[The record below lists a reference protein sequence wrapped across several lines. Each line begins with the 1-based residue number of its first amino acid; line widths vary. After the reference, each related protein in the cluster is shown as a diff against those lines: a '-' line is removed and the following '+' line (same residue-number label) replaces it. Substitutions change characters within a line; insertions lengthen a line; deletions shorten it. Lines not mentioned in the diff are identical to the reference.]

1 MKEKILKS
9 IPGLLT
15 IAGGNLLYAF
25 VVALFILPGQIISCG
40 TTGLALVAQRLWGIP
55 VSGFVLVFNV
65 VMLVLGGLIL
75 GRKFAMTT
83 ILSSFLYPVF
93 LSFAQYV
100 VGDFVVTENLLLCA
114 LFGGMDIPPLI
125 LKKLF
130 GIPVP
135 ITLWLFD
142 FLIMLS
148 QLFFHTA
155 EDLLYGV
162 IMLIAVN
169 FTLNKT
175 LVAGTGRTEVKIISD
190 HAVEIRDS
198 ILKNADRGVT
208 MLHGEGGYLHGPT
221 EVVLSVV
228 AARELHRVL
237 GLARAI
243 DPECFMVVT
252 QVTEVWGR
260 GFSSGKKYV

>member
-1 MKEKILKS
+1 MKEKIWKS

-100 VGDFVVTENLLLCA
+100 VGDFVVTENLLLITVSTQA
-114 LFGGMDIPPLI
+114 VHINSFLETRMEIG
-125 LKKLF
+125 
-130 GIPVP
+130 PVRKA
-135 ITLWLFD
+135 I
-142 FLIMLS
+142 
-148 QLFFHTA
+148 
-155 EDLLYGV
+155 
-162 IMLIAVN
+162 
-169 FTLNKT
+169 KT
-175 LVAGTGRTEVKIISD
+175 PT
-190 HAVEIRDS
+190 
-198 ILKNADRGVT
+198 RG
-208 MLHGEGGYLHGPT
+208 
-221 EVVLSVV
+221 
-228 AARELHRVL
+228 
-237 GLARAI
+237 
-243 DPECFMVVT
+243 
-252 QVTEVWGR
+252 
-260 GFSSGKKYV
+260 